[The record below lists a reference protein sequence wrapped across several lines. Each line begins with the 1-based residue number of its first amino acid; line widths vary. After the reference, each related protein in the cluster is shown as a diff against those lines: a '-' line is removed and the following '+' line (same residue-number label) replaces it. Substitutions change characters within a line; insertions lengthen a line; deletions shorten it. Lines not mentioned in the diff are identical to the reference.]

1 MPCGSMAFRARRPAC
16 WYGVAT
22 MSRRSRVRVGVEAS
36 LCLAVLYGATSLC
49 RAEGHW
55 SGSVAATTDYVFRGV
70 SQTYGGAALQ
80 AGLNYRSSM
89 GWFAGS
95 WASNVNPY
103 PFGSDAAEI
112 NVYTGFGWVLAPA
125 WTVRASY
132 TRYLYTW
139 DRRRKPYD
147 YGELALT
154 LGFEDRLSAT
164 ISYQP
169 DNTRFSTLG
178 YVRNRQS
185 LAYELTGR
193 WPLPQ
198 RFALVAGVGY
208 YDLTR
213 LYGVGYWSGDSGVSY
228 TYGRLEVDITRFVGD
243 RTVRR
248 LFEDA
253 SADGRWV
260 ATAVFRF

>member
-1 MPCGSMAFRARRPAC
+1 MQPGGLAHA
-16 WYGVAT
+16 GVVYLGLYDVPT
-22 MSRRSRVRVGVEAS
+22 MSRRSWIRVGLQAS
-36 LCLAVLYGATSLC
+36 LCLALLPGVTSLC
-49 RAEGHW
+49 RADGHW
-55 SGSVAATTDYVFRGV
+55 SGSVAATTDYVFRGI

-80 AGLNYRSSM
+80 AGLDYQSSR

-95 WASNVNPY
+95 WASNVSPY
-103 PFGSDAAEI
+103 PFDSDAAEI
-112 NVYTGFGWVLAPA
+112 NVYSGFGRTLGPA
-125 WTVRASY
+125 WTARASY

-147 YGELALT
+147 YGEFAVT
-154 LGFEDRLSAT
+154 LEFRDRLSAT

-169 DNTRFSTLG
+169 DNTRFATSG

-193 WPLPQ
+193 WALPQ
-198 RFALVAGVGY
+198 RFALVGGVGY
-208 YDLTR
+208 YDLSH
-213 LYGVGYWSGDSGVSY
+213 LFGVSYWAGDAGVSY
-228 TYGRLEVDITRFVGD
+228 TYGRFEVDLTRFIAD
-243 RTVRR
+243 KTVRR